1 MMPVQKQFQHLKI
14 PLEVILLETNN
25 FGEDHRIGE
34 GGFGKV
40 YKAKLLLSNG
50 HTTVALKRL
59 DRIRGQG
66 DTEFWKE
73 VMTLSL
79 YKHENIVSLLGYC
92 DESGEKILAYEY
104 ASNGSL
110 DSNLNNN
117 NLTWS
122 QRLKIC
128 IGAARGLTHLHSDVG
143 TQERVWHRDVKSSNI
158 LLDEKWNAKI
168 TDFGLSK
175 FGPANRHYSHLYS
188 NPVGTLGYCDP
199 LYAETGLLTKESDV
213 YSFGVVLFEVLCGR
227 VCMPNIH
234 ERQSLLTLVRE
245 SYKQKKLNE
254 IVYGNIKHEINRSSL
269 KAFISIAYPCL
280 SLEREERP
288 LMDMIV
294 RTLNTALSYQT
305 SFAPEVNIH
314 GDARNPK
321 GKKTEG
327 VTITIHS
334 EPGVVNVVTVPRNVN
349 PEKTSKK
356 PAKNGK
362 DDKFWDKIEKE
373 QMNNQIKNMQIHG
386 VKNNKNQ
393 LQKGGQTKQSK
404 QPQQSKGSQDQTMRY
419 YNGYPGYGSGGGGSS
434 SMMNPRKSVKSKVV
448 ESDESDDDVYYDD
461 VDVNE
466 HVI

>member
-14 PLEVILLETNN
+14 PLEVILLATNN

-40 YKAKLLLSNG
+40 YKAKLLLSNE

-110 DSNLNNN
+110 DSHLNNN

-143 TQERVWHRDVKSSNI
+143 TQQRVLHRDVKSSNI

-254 IVYGNIKHEINRSSL
+254 IIYGNIKDEINPNSL
-269 KAFISIAYPCL
+269 KAFVSIAYPCL

-294 RTLNTALSYQT
+294 RTLNTALSYQVSC
-305 SFAPEVNIH
+305 SFHSCFTHFIANHPNLH
-314 GDARNPK
+314 FN
-321 GKKTEG
+321 
-327 VTITIHS
+327 TI
-334 EPGVVNVVTVPRNVN
+334 NY
-349 PEKTSKK
+349 
-356 PAKNGK
+356 
-362 DDKFWDKIEKE
+362 
-373 QMNNQIKNMQIHG
+373 
-386 VKNNKNQ
+386 
-393 LQKGGQTKQSK
+393 
-404 QPQQSKGSQDQTMRY
+404 QPIG
-419 YNGYPGYGSGGGGSS
+419 
-434 SMMNPRKSVKSKVV
+434 
-448 ESDESDDDVYYDD
+448 
-461 VDVNE
+461 
-466 HVI
+466 